1 MKAIRIS
8 LEEIKEK
15 EYSSEVIS
23 TMKEK
28 IFPDNSGNGMPN
40 KQHWFTKQISK
51 LEKYFYINEETQ
63 TYYFTIVEKD
73 YEIRELTLS
82 KDNWNRYNYIFE
94 AIIYDPNNAYFEHAY
109 FELDK
114 EDGELVLEDLKKH
127 LSECFDN
134 VYENDDNL
142 ENEEELVGNFETF
155 YKYKDKDYLDD
166 ELFEVREFLGY
177 QDVKCAF
184 GYNIV
189 KYEKAL
195 YGFYGICI
203 EEFLEDK
210 NDFDTVEFLEEL
222 FTNEEEAIGFA
233 INYIKENY

>member
-8 LEEIKEK
+8 LEEIKK
-15 EYSSEVIS
+15 MEYDSEVIS
-23 TMKEK
+23 TIKEK

-40 KQHWFTKQISK
+40 KQHWFTKQVSK
-51 LEKYFYINEETQ
+51 LEKYFYINEEKQ
-63 TYYFTIVEKD
+63 EYYFTIVEKD

-82 KDNWNRYNYIFE
+82 KDNWNRYNHIFE
-94 AIIYDPNNAYFEHAY
+94 VLNYDPNNAYFE
-109 FELDK
+109 LDK
-114 EDGELVLEDLKKH
+114 EDEELVLEDLNKH

-166 ELFEVREFLGY
+166 ELFDVREFLGY
-177 QDVKCAF
+177 QDVKGAF

-210 NDFDTVEFLEEL
+210 NDFDTVEMLEEL

>member
-15 EYSSEVIS
+15 EYDTEVIS
-23 TMKEK
+23 TIKEK

-40 KQHWFTKQISK
+40 KQHWFTKQVSK
-51 LEKYFYINEETQ
+51 LEKYFYINEEKQ
-63 TYYFTIVEKD
+63 KYYFTIVEKD

-82 KDNWNRYNYIFE
+82 KDNWNRYNHIFE
-94 AIIYDPNNAYFEHAY
+94 VLNYDPNNAYFE
-109 FELDK
+109 LDK
-114 EDGELVLEDLKKH
+114 EDEELVLEDLNKH

-177 QDVKCAF
+177 QDVKGAF

-222 FTNEEEAIGFA
+222 FTNEEEAIDFA
-233 INYIKENY
+233 ISYIKENY

>member
-15 EYSSEVIS
+15 GYNSEVIS
-23 TMKEK
+23 TLKEK

-40 KQHWFTKQISK
+40 KQHWFTKQVST
-51 LEKYFYINEETQ
+51 LEKYFYINEET
-63 TYYFTIVEKD
+63 YYFTIVAKD

-82 KDNWNRYNYIFE
+82 KYNWNRYNHIFE
-94 AIIYDPNNAYFEHAY
+94 VLNYDPNNAYFE
-109 FELDK
+109 LDK
-114 EDGELVLEDLKKH
+114 EDEELVLEDLNKH

-142 ENEEELVGNFETF
+142 VNEEELVGNFKTF
-155 YKYKDKDYLDD
+155 YKYKDYLDD
-166 ELFEVREFLGY
+166 ELFEVIEFLGY
-177 QDVKCAF
+177 QDVKNAV

-203 EEFLEDK
+203 EELQS
-210 NDFDTVEFLEEL
+210 L
-222 FTNEEEAIGFA
+222 FTWIFYLFNS
-233 INYIKENY
+233 

>member
-63 TYYFTIVEKD
+63 TYYFTIVVKD

-82 KDNWNRYNYIFE
+82 KDNWNRYNHIFE
-94 AIIYDPNNAYFEHAY
+94 VLIYDPNNAYFE
-109 FELDK
+109 LDK
-114 EDGELVLEDLKKH
+114 EDEELVLEDLDKH

-155 YKYKDKDYLDD
+155 LDD

-177 QDVKCAF
+177 QDVKGAF

>member
-23 TMKEK
+23 TIKEK

-40 KQHWFTKQISK
+40 KQHWFTKQVSK
-51 LEKYFYINEETQ
+51 LEKYFYINEEKQ
-63 TYYFTIVEKD
+63 EYYFTIVEKD

-82 KDNWNRYNYIFE
+82 KDNWNRYNHIFE
-94 AIIYDPNNAYFEHAY
+94 VLNYDPNNAYFE
-109 FELDK
+109 LDK
-114 EDGELVLEDLKKH
+114 EDEELVLEDLNKH

-142 ENEEELVGNFETF
+142 ENEEELVGNFKTF
-155 YKYKDKDYLDD
+155 YKYRDKDYLDD

-177 QDVKCAF
+177 QDVKGAF
-184 GYNIV
+184 GYNVV

-210 NDFDTVEFLEEL
+210 NDFDTVESLEEL
-222 FTNEEEAIGFA
+222 FTNEEEAIDFA
-233 INYIKENY
+233 ISYIKKNY

>member
-8 LEEIKEK
+8 LEEIKK
-15 EYSSEVIS
+15 MEYDSEVIS
-23 TMKEK
+23 TIKEK

-40 KQHWFTKQISK
+40 KQHWFTKQVSK
-51 LEKYFYINEETQ
+51 LEKYFYINEETK
-63 TYYFTIVEKD
+63 TYHFTIVEKD

-82 KDNWNRYNYIFE
+82 KDNWNRYNHIFE
-94 AIIYDPNNAYFEHAY
+94 VLIYDPNNAYFE
-109 FELDK
+109 LDK
-114 EDGELVLEDLKKH
+114 EDEELALEDLNNH

-177 QDVKCAF
+177 QDVKGAF
-184 GYNIV
+184 GYNVV